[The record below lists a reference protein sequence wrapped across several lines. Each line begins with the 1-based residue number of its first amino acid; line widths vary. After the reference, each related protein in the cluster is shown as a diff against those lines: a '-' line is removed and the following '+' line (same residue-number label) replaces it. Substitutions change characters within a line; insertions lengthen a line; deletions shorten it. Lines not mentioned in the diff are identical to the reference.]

1 MLEFPNCKIN
11 LGLQVIAKRPDG
23 YHNLA
28 TIFYPIAWK
37 DALEITPIDAY
48 HEATRSAHMH
58 HQQIDA
64 LHLYT
69 SGLPVAGDPANNLC
83 VKAWQL
89 LRKDFP
95 TLPPVQIFLHK
106 AIPSGAGLGGGSADG
121 AFMLRMLNE
130 QFQLQLTQQQLLAY
144 ALQLGSDCPFF
155 ILNTP
160 AYATGRGEVLTPI
173 SIPQLE
179 HCKWYIIN
187 PGIHIPTGWAFAQ
200 LQPKPTDIELTKAI
214 EAPITTWRDS
224 IVNDFQA
231 AVAKHYPQIQQIIDQ
246 LYEHGALYA
255 AMSGSGSTVYGI
267 YPQGATPPTLS
278 LADSYLQQWID

>member
-48 HEATRSAHMH
+48 KAASEYAHMH

-69 SGLPVAGDPANNLC
+69 SGLPVVGDAANNLC

-89 LRKDFP
+89 LRQDFP
-95 TLPPVQIFLHK
+95 TLPPVNIFLHK
-106 AIPSGAGLGGGSADG
+106 AIPAGAGLGGGSADG

-130 QFQLQLTQQQLLAY
+130 QFQLQLTQQQLIEY

-173 SIPQLE
+173 TIPQLDG
-179 HCKWYIIN
+179 CCWYIIN
-187 PGIHIPTGWAFAQ
+187 PSIHVPTGWAFAQ
-200 LQPKPTDIELTKAI
+200 LQPRPSDIDLSTAI

-231 AVAKHYPQIQQIIDQ
+231 AVTKQYPQIQQIIDQ
-246 LYEHGALYA
+246 LYEYGALYA

-267 YPQGATPPTLS
+267 YPQGATPPTLQ
-278 LADSYLQQWID
+278 LPDNYLRQWIY

>member
-28 TIFYPIAWK
+28 TIFYPIPWK

-48 HEATRSAHMH
+48 KAASEYAHMQ
-58 HQQIDA
+58 HQQVDA
-64 LHLYT
+64 LHVYT
-69 SGLPVAGDPANNLC
+69 SGIPVAGAAENNLC

-89 LRKDFP
+89 LHQDFP
-95 TLPPVQIFLHK
+95 SLPPVNIFLHK
-106 AIPSGAGLGGGSADG
+106 AIPTGAGLGGGSANG
-121 AFMLRMLNE
+121 AFILRMLNE
-130 QFQLQLTQQQLLAY
+130 QFQLQLTQQQLIAY

-155 ILNTP
+155 IVNTP

-179 HCKWYIIN
+179 GCKWYIIN
-187 PGIHIPTGWAFAQ
+187 PGIHVPTGWAFAQ
-200 LQPKPTDIELTKAI
+200 LQPKPADIALTNAI
-214 EAPITTWRDS
+214 EAPITTWRQT
-224 IVNDFQA
+224 IMNDFQA
-231 AVAKHYPQIQQIIDQ
+231 AVTRQHPVIQNIIDQ
-246 LYEHGALYA
+246 LYNTGASYA

-267 YPQGATPPTLS
+267 YPQGSQQPTLQLPVNS
-278 LADSYLQQWID
+278 LQQWL